1 MDRTFSNKKI
11 VKVNAKDITWQYTY
25 YDLNLPSNVQDF
37 EVEVDEDVDPSQK
50 WCTVGLSGFEVL
62 CEALYNQ
69 LSKEYSFEV
78 IYIGDVEVID

>member
-11 VKVNAKDITWQYTY
+11 VKVNAKDIRWQFTY

-62 CEALYNQ
+62 CEDLYDQ
-69 LSKEYSFEV
+69 LSKEYGFEV